1 MAKIVKKTKKQK
13 ITSITIRENRG
24 KDLSPEWTGH
34 ESFTTLEFL
43 RHFHS
48 SMQYYNLLLNVK
60 DLKGAVVD
68 WMIVNKCE
76 QETIVAFKNTKD
88 WRSST
93 TMGSIARNFL
103 KGMPEQRDDFN
114 QGRNIR
120 EWLVNS
126 IDAVI
131 ESGNV
136 DIDSD
141 EEVKKAPTNVISIQE
156 RVREATFT
164 MTEEIEDAIESWMIN
179 PEIFDPKQFKVLN
192 LLKGKEA
199 KPAHARVIK
208 EYYAAGL
215 VELMEVSSGG
225 EIDEDL
231 KEGYS
236 HRTKKQIN
244 SLLTFYKEIE
254 SACIMLME
262 EAKITRK
269 PRVKKSVPKDK
280 LVEKLKFLK
289 THEPLKLVS
298 INPTDI
304 IGSTELWLYNT
315 RTRKLG
321 RYIADDM
328 TGPLTVKGM
337 SIVGF
342 NEHTSVQKTLR
353 KPIEKLAEFK
363 KAGKV
368 QLRKFLDDIN
378 ATDTKMNG
386 RIGEDTILLKVL

>member
-1 MAKIVKKTKKQK
+1 MAKVVKKTKKQK
-13 ITSITIRENRG
+13 ITSVTIRENRG
-24 KDLSPEWTGH
+24 KDLSPEWAGH

-68 WMIVNKCE
+68 WMTVNKFE
-76 QETIVAFKNTKD
+76 KATITAFKNTKD

-114 QGRNIR
+114 EGRNIR

-126 IDAVI
+126 INAVI
-131 ESGNV
+131 ESGN
-136 DIDSD
+136 IDTDTD
-141 EEVKKAPTNVISIQE
+141 EEVKKVPTNVISIQE
-156 RVREATFT
+156 RVREATFV

-179 PEIFDPKQFKVLN
+179 PETFDPKQFKVLN

-208 EYYAAGL
+208 EYYASGL
-215 VELMEVSSGG
+215 AELIEVSSGG

-236 HRTKKQIN
+236 HRTKKQIT

-328 TGPLTVKGM
+328 TGPLTVKGV

-342 NEHTSVQKTLR
+342 NEHTSIQKTLR
-353 KPIEKLAEFK
+353 KPIEKLTEFK